1 MPTQQLTDS
10 LIDDDDVARFA
21 QMGLRDQTI
30 LLNKLMES
38 IQVNISHTGNIPE
51 KVFLYEKATDPTGVE
66 AAKRLFGVWSG
77 EENRDDVEQMLRA
90 IAENRMLER
99 EVVL

>member
-1 MPTQQLTDS
+1 MPTLHLSDS
-10 LIDDDDVARFA
+10 LLNDYIAKFA
-21 QMGLRDQTI
+21 QMELRDQTI
-30 LLNKLMES
+30 LLTKLVES
-38 IQVNISHTGNIPE
+38 IKENIVIPGNMPE
-51 KVFLYEKATDPTGVE
+51 KVFLYEKPADPTGVE